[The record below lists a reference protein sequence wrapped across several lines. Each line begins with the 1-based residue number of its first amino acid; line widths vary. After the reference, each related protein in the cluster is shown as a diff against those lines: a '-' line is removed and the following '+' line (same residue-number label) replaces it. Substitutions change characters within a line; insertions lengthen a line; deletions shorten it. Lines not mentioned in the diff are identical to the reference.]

1 MQNSKCKIERQPGPR
16 APWPSFCILHF
27 ALFIALLVASPLQA
41 APVKERDPAEAEKLY
56 HEIGSSMV
64 CLCGG
69 CREKLLECSMV
80 NCGFAGTARQFLR
93 EECRDAERSQ
103 DQIRADM
110 IARFGPEIVQV
121 HGDSLL
127 YPVLIAGAL
136 ATLAVFGAAL
146 WYFALRGSTRPPL
159 EARGSKPVSDP
170 SLEARIL
177 REVEEIE

>member
-1 MQNSKCKIERQPGPR
+1 MSEVRGQRSEVRNVLG
-16 APWPSFCILHF
+16 
-27 ALFIALLVASPLQA
+27 ALFLPLILLLAAPVCA
-41 APVKERDPAEAEKLY
+41 APVKERDPAEAERLY

-93 EECRDAERSQ
+93 EECKDASRSQ

-127 YPVLIAGAL
+127 YPVLFGGAFV
-136 ATLAVFGAAL
+136 TLALFGIAL
-146 WYFALRGSTRPPL
+146 WFFA
-159 EARGSKPVSDP
+159 ARGKADSPPVEAAGNPPSDP